1 MNAPQGFITATETR
15 SVKTPQGRL
24 DASASQAS
32 TAPTKASKSNST
44 GKSLLKRTASV
55 EEWNLNSI
63 NKRCS
68 GDEPALFILGKR
80 DWTLESGEKVSDIFC
95 FRAGDW
101 RC

>member
-44 GKSLLKRTASV
+44 GKSLPHL
-55 EEWNLNSI
+55 WI
-63 NKRCS
+63 NKNYGRMES
-68 GDEPALFILGKR
+68 KLDKQPLFGR
-80 DWTLESGEKVSDIFC
+80 
-95 FRAGDW
+95 
-101 RC
+101 

>member
-1 MNAPQGFITATETR
+1 MNAPQGFITATEMR

-55 EEWNLNSI
+55 D
-63 NKRCS
+63 K
-68 GDEPALFILGKR
+68 
-80 DWTLESGEKVSDIFC
+80 
-95 FRAGDW
+95 
-101 RC
+101 